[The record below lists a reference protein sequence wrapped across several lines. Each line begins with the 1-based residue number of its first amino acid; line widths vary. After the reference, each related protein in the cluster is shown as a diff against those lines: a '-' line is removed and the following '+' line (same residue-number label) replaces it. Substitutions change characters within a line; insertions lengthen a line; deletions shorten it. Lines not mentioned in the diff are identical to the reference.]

1 MIKAHKFD
9 IFGYV
14 MNIAAKITSLTD
26 PNKVSV
32 GENVYKLL
40 DPGIQ
45 AEFHEL
51 AYGTDEGNTLILTRA
66 SFTKP
71 THSTKI

>member
-1 MIKAHKFD
+1 M
-9 IFGYV
+9 
-14 MNIAAKITSLTD
+14 TD

-40 DPGIQ
+40 DPGVQ

-51 AYGTDEGNTLILTRA
+51 AYGTDEWKYINPDTGKLYKAYTLN
-66 SFTKP
+66 
-71 THSTKI
+71 

>member
-1 MIKAHKFD
+1 
-9 IFGYV
+9 

-26 PNKVSV
+26 SNKVSV

-51 AYGTDEGNTLILTRA
+51 AYGTDEWKYINPDTGKLYKAYTLN
-66 SFTKP
+66 
-71 THSTKI
+71 

>member
-1 MIKAHKFD
+1 
-9 IFGYV
+9 
-14 MNIAAKITSLTD
+14 LTD

-32 GENVYKLL
+32 GENVYRLL

-51 AYGTDEGNTLILTRA
+51 AYGTDEWKYINPDTD

-71 THSTKI
+71 IHSTKI